1 MFGYVNVNKKE
12 LSEEESFD
20 YKSYYCGLCR
30 QLKKEGGM
38 KSQALLNYDITFL
51 IIILSGLYELET
63 EKYQFTC
70 GVHPGQKK
78 TAYIN
83 AATEYGACMDIALSY
98 HNLMDDYLDT
108 KNLAKRSMA
117 LSIKKEY
124 ESVKARYPQQVQ
136 SIEECMRKTAEA
148 EQRGEENIDIISG
161 YTGEM
166 LSRLFV
172 WHHDEWEKD
181 LSNLGFYLGKYIY
194 IIDAYE
200 DLEEDMKKGHY
211 NPLSYVQKECGDC
224 YKTFV
229 KSTLTSLM
237 AECAR
242 SFEHMPIL
250 ENASIIRNVLYSG
263 IWTKYEYLQL
273 KSKKKE
279 NV

>member
-1 MFGYVNVNKKE
+1 
-12 LSEEESFD
+12 
-20 YKSYYCGLCR
+20 
-30 QLKKEGGM
+30 
-38 KSQALLNYDITFL
+38 
-51 IIILSGLYELET
+51 
-63 EKYQFTC
+63 
-70 GVHPGQKK
+70 
-78 TAYIN
+78 
-83 AATEYGACMDIALSY
+83 
-98 HNLMDDYLDT
+98 
-108 KNLAKRSMA
+108 
-117 LSIKKEY
+117 
-124 ESVKARYPQQVQ
+124 
-136 SIEECMRKTAEA
+136 
-148 EQRGEENIDIISG
+148 
-161 YTGEM
+161 M

-181 LSNLGFYLGKYIY
+181 LSTLGFYLGKYIY